1 MSRCTGLIGV
11 PLFCIATL
19 AIAQAPTRAAD
30 PIFVRAQTL
39 VSDGNGVAGRAL
51 IDSVIAKTPPT
62 SQLYPQALFWR
73 ATLAANAADAESDYK
88 HIVVDYP
95 LAPQAEDA
103 LLRLAQLEL
112 ARGDRDGALNH
123 LQRIP
128 RDYPRSKSLARASYW
143 TARVL
148 FEKNDI
154 PNACAANASAL
165 AQADVSEVELR
176 NQIQYQGQR
185 CPAVAAVATTTAPAA
200 PVPTPVTSATAT
212 IPPASVTASTTS
224 AKAIPATST
233 ASTTPAK
240 VTPAT
245 STASKP
251 VVPAVAVKP
260 EAIVTDS
267 PKVRAPSPVHK
278 TIPIA
283 AVPRPKPPA
292 EANDAK
298 PSIVDPSK
306 APKAVAE
313 SPKAPKAVA
322 ENTEPKRNT
331 PVSRGNGYSVQ
342 VAAYTHKAEADK
354 LVSSLTKRGYS
365 ARVDGSVAPFRVRIG
380 RYTTERDAED
390 ALKKLKSKHMDGFVV
405 RAPER

>member
-1 MSRCTGLIGV
+1 MSRWTVLFGV
-11 PLFCIATL
+11 SLFCIATR
-19 AIAQAPTRAAD
+19 AAAQVPARPAD

-51 IDSVIAKTPPT
+51 IDSVIAKTPQT

-112 ARGDRDGALNH
+112 ARGDRDGALGH

-148 FEKNDI
+148 FEKNDV
-154 PNACAANASAL
+154 PNACAANANAL
-165 AQADVSEVELR
+165 AQADVSEVELK

-185 CPAVAAVATTTAPAA
+185 CPLPAAVATVAPPTTSGTANAPA
-200 PVPTPVTSATAT
+200 P
-212 IPPASVTASTTS
+212 SVTASTT
-224 AKAIPATST
+224 PATISANASSAPSAAPKSVVPPPREKPIAVDT
-233 ASTTPAK
+233 ASRPAATPTTPK
-240 VTPAT
+240 T
-245 STASKP
+245 
-251 VVPAVAVKP
+251 VVQ
-260 EAIVTDS
+260 S
-267 PKVRAPSPVHK
+267 
-278 TIPIA
+278 
-283 AVPRPKPPA
+283 PRPKPPA
-292 EANDAK
+292 EANDSK
-298 PSIVDPSK
+298 PSIVDPAK
-306 APKAVAE
+306 AMKVTAEKPATKPTTVTSPATATKALTTV
-313 SPKAPKAVA
+313 SPG
-322 ENTEPKRNT
+322 
-331 PVSRGNGYSVQ
+331 GNGYSVQ
-342 VAAYTHKAEADK
+342 VAAYSHKPEAEK
-354 LVSSLTKRGYS
+354 LTTTLNKRGYS

-380 RYTTERDAED
+380 RYATEKEAEG
-390 ALKKLKSKHMDGFVV
+390 ALKKIKASHMDGFVV

>member
-1 MSRCTGLIGV
+1 MSRCAGFIGL
-11 PLFCIATL
+11 PLFCVATL
-19 AIAQAPTRAAD
+19 AIAQAPSRPAD
-30 PIFVRAQTL
+30 PIFVRAQAL

-73 ATLAANAADAESDYK
+73 ATLASNAADAESDYK

-154 PNACAANASAL
+154 PNACAANANAL
-165 AQADVSEVELR
+165 AQADVSEIELR

-185 CPAVAAVATTTAPAA
+185 CPAAAAVAMTTAAPSPTTT
-200 PVPTPVTSATAT
+200 
-212 IPPASVTASTTS
+212 PPAPITAPIPS
-224 AKAIPATST
+224 ASGT

-240 VTPAT
+240 STAAT
-245 STASKP
+245 SPPPKP
-251 VVPAVAVKP
+251 AIPSSVNKP
-260 EAIVTDS
+260 EAVDTVSATVKAPTPHPKTVT
-267 PKVRAPSPVHK
+267 
-278 TIPIA
+278 TTT
-283 AVPRPKPPA
+283 VPRLKPPT
-292 EANDAK
+292 EANDSK

-313 SPKAPKAVA
+313 KPEA
-322 ENTEPKRNT
+322 KRNT
-331 PVSRGNGYSVQ
+331 PASRGSGYSVQ
-342 VAAYTHKAEADK
+342 VAAYTYKAEADK
-354 LVSSLTKRGYS
+354 LASSLNKRGYS

-380 RYTTERDAED
+380 RYPTERDAED

>member
-1 MSRCTGLIGV
+1 MSRSAGFIGL
-11 PLFCIATL
+11 PLFCVATL
-19 AIAQAPTRAAD
+19 ATAQAPSRPAD

-73 ATLAANAADAESDYK
+73 ATLASNAADAESDYK

-154 PNACAANASAL
+154 PNACAANANAL
-165 AQADVSEVELR
+165 AQADVSEIELR

-185 CPAVAAVATTTAPAA
+185 CPAAAAVATSISAPAPTTTPSA
-200 PVPTPVTSATAT
+200 PITTT
-212 IPPASVTASTTS
+212 IPPASG
-224 AKAIPATST
+224 T
-233 ASTTPAK
+233 ASTTPTKSTA
-240 VTPAT
+240 AT
-245 STASKP
+245 SPPPKPAIPAS
-251 VVPAVAVKP
+251 VNKP
-260 EAIVTDS
+260 EAVDTVSATVKAPTPPPKTVT
-267 PKVRAPSPVHK
+267 
-278 TIPIA
+278 TTT
-283 AVPRPKPPA
+283 VPRPKPPT
-292 EANDAK
+292 EANDSK

-306 APKAVAE
+306 APKVVAE
-313 SPKAPKAVA
+313 KPEA
-322 ENTEPKRNT
+322 KRNT
-331 PVSRGNGYSVQ
+331 PASRGSAYSVQ
-342 VAAYTHKAEADK
+342 VAAYTYKAEADK
-354 LVSSLTKRGYS
+354 LASSLNKRGYS

-380 RYTTERDAED
+380 RYPTERDAEG

>member
-1 MSRCTGLIGV
+1 MSRWTVFLSV
-11 PLFCIATL
+11 PLFCAASL
-19 AIAQAPTRAAD
+19 AAAQAPARLAD

-112 ARGDRDGALNH
+112 ARGDRDGALGH

-154 PNACAANASAL
+154 PNACVANTSAL
-165 AQADVSEVELR
+165 TQADASEVELK

-185 CPAVAAVATTTAPAA
+185 CPLAAAVATVNSPTTGASVNIPA
-200 PVPTPVTSATAT
+200 T
-212 IPPASVTASTTS
+212 SVTASTTPSGTS
-224 AKAIPATST
+224 ANTSNATAALPTSVTPPEKQKPATVDTVLHAVATVST
-233 ASTTPAK
+233 APKT
-240 VTPAT
+240 
-245 STASKP
+245 
-251 VVPAVAVKP
+251 VVHAQ
-260 EAIVTDS
+260 
-267 PKVRAPSPVHK
+267 
-278 TIPIA
+278 
-283 AVPRPKPPA
+283 RPKPPT
-292 EANDAK
+292 EANDSK
-298 PSIVDPSK
+298 PSIIDPTK
-306 APKAVAE
+306 TPKAAPE
-313 SPKAPKAVA
+313 SPATKPSTA
-322 ENTEPKRNT
+322 
-331 PVSRGNGYSVQ
+331 VSRGSGYSVQ
-342 VAAYTHKAEADK
+342 VAAYSHKPKADK
-354 LVSSLTKRGYS
+354 LAANLSKRGYS
-365 ARVDGSVAPFRVRIG
+365 ARVDGPVAPFRVRIG
-380 RYTTERDAED
+380 RYSTEKGAED
-390 ALKKLKSKHMDGFVV
+390 ALRKIKASHMDGFVV

>member
-1 MSRCTGLIGV
+1 MSRCAGFIGL
-11 PLFCIATL
+11 PLFCVATL
-19 AIAQAPTRAAD
+19 AAAQAPSRPAD

-51 IDSVIAKTPPT
+51 IDSVISKTPTT

-73 ATLAANAADAESDYK
+73 ATLASNAADAESDYK

-154 PNACAANASAL
+154 PNACAANANAL
-165 AQADVSEVELR
+165 AQADASEIELR

-185 CPAVAAVATTTAPAA
+185 CPTAAAVATTTAPAA
-200 PVPTPVTSATAT
+200 STPVSPTTT
-212 IPPASVTASTTS
+212 PPAPA
-224 AKAIPATST
+224 AATSRPAPGT

-240 VTPAT
+240 ATAAT
-245 STASKP
+245 SIPKP
-251 VVPAVAVKP
+251 VVPASVEKPKAVDTVS
-260 EAIVTDS
+260 AIV
-267 PKVRAPSPVHK
+267 KVSSSAPK
-278 TIPIA
+278 TIPSA
-283 AVPRPKPPA
+283 PVPRPKPPT

-313 SPKAPKAVA
+313 K
-322 ENTEPKRNT
+322 TEAKRNT
-331 PVSRGNGYSVQ
+331 PVSRGSGYSVQ

-354 LVSSLTKRGYS
+354 LAASLNKRGYS

-380 RYTTERDAED
+380 RYTTEGDAEN